1 MRQNL
6 GEKLM
11 ICPRSFLVSVVVVM
25 TLYCWQ
31 PLALGQ
37 EHPMTAEQVISKYLE
52 AIGGSEN
59 ISSITTFSEKGEG
72 NSTGVGPYSSGTQHW
87 TFESNFKAPN
97 LRANLTFNEK
107 GVRSMSGCDGKMAWY
122 IDPAGRRQEFKPKP
136 GKEYEC
142 RNGLGLLP
150 LVIRPSNLKVQLKGQ
165 KKVGDRLAWEV
176 KAESPESSG
185 PDKFYF
191 DAETYLLLRS
201 QSSESMGWGR
211 GFSLEQTYSDYRV
224 VGSIKLPFVIVARTE
239 RSTST
244 TTIREVQVNAP
255 IDDAR
260 FEEPTVGGKPATAH
274 TETES
279 PAKPVTPGK
288 AEAPVIAEAPEVHAA
303 PQPAPEVTYVNST
316 NFVTSSV
323 AELQGAVPELRGLK
337 TAQDQQDLPGLL
349 DKVGA
354 KIVDLGRKIPNL
366 ICNEEVLDTKPGA
379 KAAPQEY
386 SYLIL
391 ARRGPQGV
399 TLVEFR
405 VDLKS
410 GAKLQSGDTG
420 NPGAPAD
427 SPSGLEELA
436 HTSEQVSARKS
447 GDPPLSQGFTSM
459 WVRFHPSN
467 RSESTFRYLGQQQ
480 IDQHQTFVLAF
491 AEKPG
496 AVRVP
501 GEVRVGGKSA
511 TVYYQGI
518 AWVDASDFR
527 IVRLRTDLLV
537 PLFDLSLTQLTAE
550 VEFASTQAAGFDS
563 PLWLPREVMVTSQF
577 GGRTFLDKHSY
588 SKYRSFQVH
597 AKILLDR

>member
-1 MRQNL
+1 
-6 GEKLM
+6 
-11 ICPRSFLVSVVVVM
+11 
-25 TLYCWQ
+25 
-31 PLALGQ
+31 GQ
-37 EHPMTAEQVISKYLE
+37 ERPMTAEQVISKYLE

-72 NSTGVGPYSSGTQHW
+72 NSIGVGPHSTGTQHW
-87 TFESNFKAPN
+87 TFESYFKAPN
-97 LRANLTFNEK
+97 LRTSLTFNEK
-107 GVRSMSGCDGKMAWY
+107 GVVGISGCDGKMAWY
-122 IDPAGRRQEFKPKP
+122 IDRTGRRQEFKPKP

-142 RNGLGLLP
+142 MNGLGLLP

-165 KKVGDRLAWEV
+165 KKVDDRLAWEV
-176 KAESPESSG
+176 KTENPGSAWPSE
-185 PDKFYF
+185 FYF

-201 QSSESMGWGR
+201 RSWRSMGR
-211 GFSLEQTYSDYRV
+211 GGLSVEQTYSDYRV

-239 RSTST
+239 GSTST

-260 FEEPTVGGKPATAH
+260 FEEPAVGGKPATAH
-274 TETES
+274 TQAES
-279 PAKPVTPGK
+279 PAKPVTPEK
-288 AEAPVIAEAPEVHAA
+288 AETPVIADAPEPHAA

-316 NFVTSSV
+316 SFVTSSV

-337 TAQDQQDLPGLL
+337 AAQDQQDLLGLL

-354 KIVDLGRKIPNL
+354 KTVDLGRKIPNL
-366 ICNEEVLDTKPGA
+366 ICNEEVLDTRPGA

-391 ARRGPQGV
+391 AHRGPQGV

-427 SPSGLEELA
+427 SPSGLDELA
-436 HTSEQVSARKS
+436 HTSDQVSARKS
-447 GDPPLSQGFTSM
+447 GAPPLGQGFTSM
-459 WVRFHPSN
+459 WVRFYPSN

-496 AVRVP
+496 AVRMP
-501 GEVRVGGKSA
+501 GEVRVRGKSVA
-511 TVYYQGI
+511 VYYQGI

-527 IVRLRTDLLV
+527 IVRLRTDLLA
-537 PLFDLSLTQLTAE
+537 PLFDLSLTRLTAE

-577 GGRTFLDKHSY
+577 GGRMFLDKHSY
-588 SKYRSFQVH
+588 SKYRSFQAH

>member
-1 MRQNL
+1 
-6 GEKLM
+6 M
-11 ICPRSFLVSVVVVM
+11 IRPRSLPVSVVVVM

-31 PLALGQ
+31 PLAFGQ
-37 EHPMTAEQVISKYLE
+37 ERPTTAEQVISKYLE

-59 ISSITTFSEKGEG
+59 IASITTFSEKGEG
-72 NSTGVGPYSSGTQHW
+72 NSTGVGPYSSGRQHW
-87 TFESNFKAPN
+87 TFESYFKAPN

-107 GVRSMSGCDGKMAWY
+107 GMGTVSGCDGKVAWY
-122 IDPAGRRQEFKPKP
+122 IDPAGHRKEFKPKL

-142 RNGLGLLP
+142 TNGLGLLP
-150 LVIRPSNLKVQLKGQ
+150 LVIRPPNLKVQLKGQ

-176 KAESPESSG
+176 KTENPESTST
-185 PDKFYF
+185 DAFYI

-201 QSSESMGWGR
+201 QSWEPTGLGR
-211 GFSLEQTYSDYRV
+211 GFNLERTYSDYRV
-224 VGSIKLPFVIVARTE
+224 VGGIKLPFMIVARTD

-255 IDDAR
+255 IDGAR
-260 FEEPTVGGKPATAH
+260 FEEPVVGGKPAAAH
-274 TETES
+274 AETES
-279 PAKPVTPGK
+279 PEKSATPEQI
-288 AEAPVIAEAPEVHAA
+288 EAPVIAAAPEAHPA

-316 NFVTSSV
+316 SFVTSSV
-323 AELQGAVPELRGLK
+323 AELQDAVPELRGLK
-337 TAQDQQDLPGLL
+337 AAQDQQNLLGLL

-354 KIVDLGRKIPNL
+354 KTVDLGRKIPNL
-366 ICNEEVLDTKPGA
+366 ICNEEVLDTQLGA
-379 KAAPQEY
+379 KAAPREY

-391 ARRGPQGV
+391 AHRGSQAV

-410 GAKLQSGDTG
+410 GAKLQSDDTG

-427 SPSGLEELA
+427 SPSGLDELA
-436 HTSEQVSARKS
+436 HTSEQVSARQS
-447 GDPPLSQGFTSM
+447 GAPPLSQGFASM
-459 WVRFHPSN
+459 WVRFYPSN
-467 RSESTFRYLGQQQ
+467 RSESTFRYLGQQK

-496 AVRVP
+496 AVRMP
-501 GEVRVGGKSA
+501 SEVRIGGKSV

-527 IVRLRTDLLV
+527 IVRLRTDLLA
-537 PLFDLSLTQLTAE
+537 PLFDLSLTRLTAE
-550 VEFASTQAAGFDS
+550 VEFASTHAAGFDA
-563 PLWLPREVMVTSQF
+563 PLRLPRQVMVTSQM
-577 GGRTFLDKHSY
+577 GGRTFLDKHNY
-588 SKYRSFQVH
+588 SKYRSFQAH